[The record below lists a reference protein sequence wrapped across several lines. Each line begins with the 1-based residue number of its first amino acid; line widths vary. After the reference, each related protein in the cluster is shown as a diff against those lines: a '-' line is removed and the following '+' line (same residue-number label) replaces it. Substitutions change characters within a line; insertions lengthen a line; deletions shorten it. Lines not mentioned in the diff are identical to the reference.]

1 MIDPGPLVETRN
13 AWHAVADWILAPLR
27 YAADGRIGL
36 RAVPRGFGH
45 DLARVEGSQ
54 LVASSAGGETRA
66 ALTTLGDAAA
76 LAGVLPGRHSGTYVP
91 ETTWLPDTP
100 LAIDEAAADT
110 LASWFAFGTA
120 VLEQLAT
127 EIEAP
132 TAITLWPEH
141 FDVALTCGPD
151 DRRVNVG
158 ASPGDAEHPLPYL
171 YVGPWSA
178 VDRGESYWNEPFGAS
193 LRSDEA
199 SDLDQALAFV
209 RRGLVLAG
217 SRPE

>member
-1 MIDPGPLVETRN
+1 MIDPGPLVETRK

-36 RAVPRGFGH
+36 RAMPGGFGH

-54 LVASSAGGETRA
+54 LVASGAGGETRT

-76 LAGVLPGRHSGTYVP
+76 LAGVLPGRHSGTYEP
-91 ETTWLPDTP
+91 ETAWLPDAP
-100 LAIDEAAADT
+100 LAIDEGAADA
-110 LASWFAFGTA
+110 LASRFAFGA
-120 VLEQLAT
+120 SVLEQLASDVA
-127 EIEAP
+127 AP

-158 ASPGDAEHPLPYL
+158 ASPGDAGHPLPYL

-178 VDRGESYWNEPFGAS
+178 VDPGEPFWNEPFGAS
-193 LRSDEA
+193 LGYDEA
-199 SDLDQALAFV
+199 SDLDRALAFV
-209 RRGLVLAG
+209 RRGLALAG
-217 SRPE
+217 ALSA